1 MLTSYQLSTLE
12 EAAVQRTWRDRSIK
26 AFVADMMILLRNIG
40 WQILSFAVDLS
51 DTV

>member
-12 EAAVQRTWRDRSIK
+12 EAAARRTWCHRTIK

-40 WQILSFAVDLS
+40 WQILSFSVDLS